1 MASPVISYPGAKW
14 RFYPYMVE
22 YFPLDMETFI
32 EPFLGGG
39 SITLSVADDTRFKN
53 LSRMIA
59 GDLAPEMWAFWT
71 GVRNNPE
78 EVIEI
83 ATKWFN
89 EACPTHRIMYENN
102 VSRINLAKYLGDKAV
117 EIEEDE
123 SLLPEQKSILQ
134 DKMKIYLQGMSE
146 AERFWKW
153 SQGVETSGMT
163 IEERAARTLL
173 VNKISFS
180 GMGDSGS
187 LSRDQFC
194 DFRTH
199 KLDEVRE
206 ASKLLKRVEIYN
218 VSFEETMK
226 YANEKPDKTFIFLD
240 PPYYK
245 QESSGLYGRNG
256 DTHRGFPHEKFCEV
270 TKSMPCKWFVTYD
283 DSTFVRHMFNGKTSS
298 GGQIYLTP
306 FTIPGGYTMA
316 LKSSEDALAGEELFI
331 SNYPLQSEEEEL
343 DF

>member
-39 SITLSVADDTRFKN
+39 SVTLSVADDPRFKN

-71 GVRNNPE
+71 GVRDNPE
-78 EVIEI
+78 GVIEI
-83 ATKWFN
+83 ATRWFN
-89 EACPTHRIMYENN
+89 EACPTHKTMYENN
-102 VSRINLAKYLGDKAV
+102 VSRANLAKYLGDKAV
-117 EIEEDE
+117 KIEEDE

-134 DKMKIYLQGMSE
+134 DKMKIYLQGMGE

-194 DFRTH
+194 DFRIH

-226 YANEKPDKTFIFLD
+226 FAHEKPDKTFIFLD
-240 PPYYK
+240 PPYFK

-256 DTHRGFPHEKFCEV
+256 DTHRGFPHEKFGEV

-283 DSTFVRHMFNGKTSS
+283 DSTFVRHMFNDNTVDGKK
-298 GGQIYLTP
+298 IYLTP
-306 FTIPGGYTMA
+306 FTIPGGYMMA
-316 LKSSEDALAGEELFI
+316 MNSSEDALAGEELFI
-331 SNYPLQSEEEEL
+331 SNYPLSSDEEEL

>member
-39 SITLSVADDTRFKN
+39 SVTLSVADDPRFKN

-59 GDLAPEMWAFWT
+59 GDLAPEMWAFWN
-71 GVRNNPE
+71 GVKRDPSA
-78 EVIEI
+78 VVEI
-83 ATKWFN
+83 ATEWFKK
-89 EACPTHRIMYENN
+89 ACPTHEELLKNN
-102 VSRINLAKYLGDKAV
+102 ISRVKLSKYIGDKAV
-117 EIEEDE
+117 SVDNDE
-123 SLLPEQKSILQ
+123 TLTAEQKSVIKEELA
-134 DKMKIYLQGMSE
+134 IYNKAIAE
-146 AERFWKW
+146 AEAFWKW
-153 SQGVETSGMT
+153 SQTVDTTVNMSLEQ
-163 IEERAARTLL
+163 RAARIIL

-187 LSRDQFC
+187 LSKDQFC
-194 DFRTH
+194 DFRLQ
-199 KLDEVRE
+199 KLDAVYG
-206 ASKLLKRVEIYN
+206 ASKLLQRVEIYN

-226 YANEKPDKTFIFLD
+226 YAKDNPSKTFVFLD

-256 DTHRGFPHEKFCEV
+256 DTHRGFPHQKFAEE
-270 TKSMPCKWFVTYD
+270 TRNLPCKWFVTYD
-283 DSTFVRHMFNGKTSS
+283 DSTYVRNMFRGKTAS
-298 GGQIYLTP
+298 GDDIVITP

-316 LKSSEDALAGEELFI
+316 GKTAEDALAGEEVFI
-331 SNYPLQSEEEEL
+331 SNYPLADEENL